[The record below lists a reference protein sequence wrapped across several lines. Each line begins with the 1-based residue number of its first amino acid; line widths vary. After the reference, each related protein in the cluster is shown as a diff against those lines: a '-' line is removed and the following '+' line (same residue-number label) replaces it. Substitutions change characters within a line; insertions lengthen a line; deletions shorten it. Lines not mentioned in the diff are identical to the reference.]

1 MSTRTAVV
9 TGASRGFGRATAIAL
24 INAGVHVIGV
34 ARDRERLDA
43 LRDEAGAEFT
53 PVAADAADP
62 VTAGRLVDTYRPNIL
77 VLNAGAHPLLRP
89 LHKYS
94 WETFSSN
101 WEVDVRHVFNWT
113 REALLAPLDPGS
125 VVVTVSSGA
134 ALQGSSIGGSYS
146 GAKATILF
154 ITGFAAEESD
164 REKLGYRTCPARRSF
179 ARPLPAAPRSHTDP
193 RASRSGN
200 RRPGNWQRI
209 RFRRLPC
216 HGQRTYTRRLTHHPT
231 EHNQR
236 IVASSGGQQ
245 VSRAGSRTSTAAIN
259 PRPAHIT
266 IYGWSTS
273 EAPPLTA

>member
-1 MSTRTAVV
+1 MSTRTAIV

-24 INAGVHVIGV
+24 VNAGVHVIGV
-34 ARDRERLDA
+34 GRDREQLDA
-43 LRDEAGAEFT
+43 VRDEAGAEFT

-62 VTAGRLVDTYRPNIL
+62 VTAGRLVDTYRPDIL

-154 ITGFAAEESD
+154 MTGFAAEESD
-164 REKLGYRTCPARRSF
+164 REKLG
-179 ARPLPAAPRSHTDP
+179 
-193 RASRSGN
+193 
-200 RRPGNWQRI
+200 I
-209 RFRRLPC
+209 RFVRQCL
-216 HGQRTYTRRLTHHPT
+216 GSTR
-231 EHNQR
+231 
-236 IVASSGGQQ
+236 A
-245 VSRAGSRTSTAAIN
+245 
-259 PRPAHIT
+259 
-266 IYGWSTS
+266 
-273 EAPPLTA
+273 